1 MADITAASVKSLRE
15 RTDLPM
21 MECKKAL
28 VEAEG
33 DMEKAVEVLKAQFKK
48 VQDKRANNAT
58 EEGRIFFQQSADG
71 SEAVMVE
78 IQCESPPVA
87 TGESLSEFGSAMV
100 SQLLNGPGADSPEA
114 LLAQTPDGGASL
126 QTQYEEL
133 VNKIREKIVVN
144 RVARVAGP
152 VGGYIHHD
160 GKTGVMFQAQ
170 GETGGGIL
178 RDVAMHIAA
187 MRPSVTRP
195 EEVDEALV
203 QEERNRLSDE
213 ARATGKPDN
222 IIDKIVDGRMK
233 NFFVEQGVLLAQ
245 PFAKDDSKTVEKAL
259 AECSL
264 KAVGFH
270 RWQVGGGTLGT

>member
-28 VEAEG
+28 VEADG
-33 DMEKAVEVLKAQFKK
+33 DTEKAVEILKAQFRKI
-48 VQDKRANNAT
+48 QDKRANNAT
-58 EEGRIFFQQSADG
+58 EEGRIFFQLADDG
-71 SEAVMVE
+71 SHGAMVE
-78 IQCESPPVA
+78 IQCESAPVA
-87 TGESLSEFGSAMV
+87 TGESLSKFGSAMV
-100 SQLLNGPGADSPEA
+100 GQLLNGPGADSPET
-114 LLAQTPDGGASL
+114 LMSQTPDGSTSL

-152 VGGYIHHD
+152 VDGYVHHD
-160 GKTGVMFQAQ
+160 GKTGVMFQAK
-170 GETGGGIL
+170 GETDADIL

-195 EEVDEALV
+195 AEVDPVLV
-203 QEERNRLSDE
+203 QEERSRLSDE
-213 ARATGKPDN
+213 ARATGKSDN
-222 IIDKIVDGRMK
+222 IIERIVDGRMK

-245 PFAKDDSKTVEKAL
+245 AFAKDDSKTVEKVL
-259 AECSL
+259 KECNIE
-264 KAVGFH
+264 AVGFH
-270 RWQVGGGTLGT
+270 RWQVGGGASGA